1 MTLLLGFEI
10 VHPGNNTESE
20 QESLTA
26 AEMFSDIFGTI
37 EHIAIK
43 TNNVTRAAYYI
54 EKKGYKLDW
63 STKRENKQGR
73 IMVYLKSE
81 IGGFAVEL
89 LQQ

>member
-1 MTLLLGFEI
+1 LLGFEI

-26 AEMFSDIFGTI
+26 AEMFSNIFEAI

-54 EKKGYKLDW
+54 EKKGYKLDC

-73 IMVYLKSE
+73 IMVYMKSE
-81 IGGFAVEL
+81 
-89 LQQ
+89 